1 MRLPKLLLFLA
12 VLPLFAFSMH
22 KYYLSNT
29 QMEYVEKQQS
39 IQIII
44 NVFMD
49 DIELAINKHY
59 KVDLQLTTKKELSNS
74 DIYFEK
80 YLNEKLKFKIDEQ
93 PVSYSYLGKEYEG
106 DLVYLY
112 LEIANVKDP
121 KQIEVQNTILTAN
134 FDDQKNVVQLKN
146 GKKRTSEILTKKN
159 DKALLK
165 F

>member
-29 QMEYVEKQQS
+29 QMEYVENQQS

-49 DIELAINKHY
+49 DIELAINEDY

-74 DIYFEK
+74 DAYFEK
-80 YLNEKLKFKIDEQ
+80 YLNEKLKFKIDEKSV
-93 PVSYSYLGKEYEG
+93 PYSYLGKEYEG

-112 LEIANVKDP
+112 IEIANVKEP
-121 KQIEVQNTILTAN
+121 KQIEVLNTILTAN